1 MAIQITPTVD
11 AEAVYNLWPENL
23 HRDEGWRVVGDT
35 GAKGPAAFIVTDP
48 SNPSSSPAM
57 YLFYTTSDAIN
68 FDTTSNNEYY
78 VITSFPNT
86 PGSFG
91 HMNTQSTGPHNNGE
105 AWGESFSPIGLHDEV
120 RLYN

>member
-1 MAIQITPTVD
+1 MAIQIFPTVD
-11 AEAVYNLWPENL
+11 SAAQYDLWPENL
-23 HRDEGWRVVGDT
+23 HRDEGWRVVEDT

-68 FDTTSNNEYY
+68 FNTTSDNEYY

-91 HMNTQSTGPHNNGE
+91 HMNTQSTGPYISGE
-105 AWGESFSPIGLHDEV
+105 AW
-120 RLYN
+120 